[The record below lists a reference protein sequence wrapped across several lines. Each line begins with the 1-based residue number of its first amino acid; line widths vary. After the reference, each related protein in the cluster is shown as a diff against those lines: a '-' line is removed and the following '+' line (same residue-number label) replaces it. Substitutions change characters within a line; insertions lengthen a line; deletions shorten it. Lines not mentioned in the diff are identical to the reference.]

1 MPITPVVRQYGF
13 STASG
18 ALADIVDGDA
28 LTGWAPLASRL
39 ETYTAPFLLPSN
51 PGAQVIGAKGSFEG
65 IAVGNL
71 NVGASFPCLEFDYG
85 AAIRL
90 ASFLLQVETPLTLGA
105 ACLLASNNPASGV
118 ADVIQSGDQCL
129 GLYTPAQIVSGQVQL
144 TAAYLNDIKGR
155 YIRLLQRT
163 TQ

>member
-13 STASG
+13 STGSG
-18 ALADIVDGDA
+18 SLADIVDADA
-28 LTGWAPLASRL
+28 LTGWAPLPTRL

-51 PGAQVIGAKGSFEG
+51 PGLTDVRGV
-65 IAVGNL
+65 AVGNL
-71 NVGASFPCLEFDYG
+71 NEGASFPCIEFDYS
-85 AAIRL
+85 APIRL
-90 ASFLLQVETPLTLGA
+90 AAFLLQVETPLTLGA

-118 ADVIQSGDQCL
+118 ADVIQSGDACL
-129 GLYTPAQIVSGQVQL
+129 GLYTAAQMVAGRVLL
-144 TAAYLNDIKGR
+144 TAAHVNDIKGR